1 MNRGAL
7 HGVAKMLQGLG
18 LILVL
23 VGVLLSIR
31 LGWGQEGLEAMR
43 WEMIGLMGGG
53 LVFLLGW
60 LLEARIGG
68 R

>member
-1 MNRGAL
+1 MKGGAM
-7 HGVAKMLQGLG
+7 HGLAKMLQGLG

-53 LVFLLGW
+53 LLFLLGW
-60 LLEARIGG
+60 LLESRIGG